1 MLCSELE
8 NLRSVPGEVHVVDD
22 EERPGALSRRGLKGA
37 REIARMRHR
46 QFEKA
51 DSERYADRFAW
62 TEVLHRGW
70 EGYVAKDPE
79 SPYVTTHDEVVEGEA
94 TKVS

>member
-1 MLCSELE
+1 M
-8 NLRSVPGEVHVVDD
+8 PGEVHVVDD
-22 EERPGALSRRGLKGA
+22 EGRLGALSRRGLTGA

-79 SPYVTTHDEVVEGEA
+79 SPYVTGRTMKWL
-94 TKVS
+94 KVKQPKYREEERGFYEP